1 MTIVR
6 YNLSGFSNLRD
17 GGGMTVPGGYI
28 RTMRLLRSDNP
39 TELDA
44 QDVSFLRDA
53 ELNAV
58 IDLRTEFE
66 VLSEPSQFKHHGFAI
81 KHYSIMA
88 GSPASMLEGSPT
100 VEQMYMHMVKD
111 GGRSLAKAVSGA
123 AAGLL
128 GGSVVV
134 HCTAG
139 KDRTGIVIALIQDL
153 LGVDRAE
160 IISSYALSQENL
172 RGPWVEKTQNLVK
185 KFLGEK
191 EAAKMAPLM
200 ADSPPQA
207 MTAVFDHLD
216 QNFGGSLGY
225 LTQHKMDPAV
235 VEQLRE
241 ALVRP

>member
-17 GGGMTVPGGYI
+17 GGGMSVPGGYI

-53 ELNAV
+53 DLNAV

-66 VLSEPSQFKHHGFAI
+66 VLSEPSQFKHHGFAV
-81 KHYSIMA
+81 KHNSIMA
-88 GSPASMLEGSPT
+88 GSAASMLEGTPS
-100 VEQMYMHMVKD
+100 VEQMYMQMIKD
-111 GGRSLAKAVSGA
+111 GGRSLAKAVTGVASG
-123 AAGLL
+123 LR

-153 LGVDRAE
+153 LGVDRSE
-160 IISSYALSQENL
+160 IVASYALTQENL
-172 RGPWVEKTQNLVK
+172 RGPWVEKMQAQVK
-185 KFLGEK
+185 KLLGEK
-191 EAAKMAPLM
+191 EAQKLTPLM
-200 ADSPPQA
+200 SDSPPQA
-207 MTAVFDHLD
+207 ITAVFDHLD
-216 QNFGGSLGY
+216 KNFGGSLGY
-225 LTQHKMDPAV
+225 LTQHKMDPAI